1 VGECED
7 RFFTP
12 TEARRGR
19 NRRFIAATCAVE
31 RQLRA
36 HHVKNLVITHS
47 APWYYV
53 RFGLRPPTRY
63 FALARAYN
71 PAQQREL
78 VGDLR
83 ARRPEA
89 LLRVRDFGGLGRF
102 DIPDTVRVPIVDAYL
117 RERRRG
123 VAPKATALGDL
134 YFWNDLPAASPLPSS
149 HTGAPDSVTPA
160 MAINVEGAT
169 YQPMT
174 GLLFAEGW
182 ASDASRPPP
191 RALTS
196 LDAPKVGSFE
206 YGISRPDLAAD
217 CGVEGWLP
225 CGFEYAALLD
235 PQAAKVLLER
245 RLVEVQATL
254 ADGRTLRSEMPLAG
268 LSVLGD
274 LTGLEWRDL
283 AREVGAAAAN
293 GAADREAA
301 RRPNSTAR

>member
-1 VGECED
+1 MGECAD

-12 TEARRGR
+12 TEATRDR

-31 RQLRA
+31 GQLRA
-36 HHVKNLVITHS
+36 HHVTNLVITHS

-63 FALARAYN
+63 FALARAYT
-71 PAQQREL
+71 PAEQREL

-89 LLRVRDFGGLGRF
+89 LLRVRDFEALGRF
-102 DIPDTVRVPIVDAYL
+102 DIPDAVRVPIVDAYL

-123 VAPKATALGDL
+123 VAPQATPLGDL
-134 YFWNDLPAASPLPSS
+134 YYWNDPPATSPPRSS
-149 HTGAPDSVTPA
+149 PKDPVVAPTV
-160 MAINVEGAT
+160 AITVERAT

-182 ASDASRPPP
+182 AADSSQQAPL

-196 LDAPKVGSFE
+196 AVDPELESLE
-206 YGISRPDLAAD
+206 YGISRPDLATH
-217 CGVEGWLP
+217 CGFEAWSP

-235 PQAAKVLLER
+235 PQAADVLLGR
-245 RLVEVQATL
+245 RLVEVQAVL
-254 ADGRTLRSEMPLAG
+254 ADGRTSRSEMPLAG
-268 LSVLGD
+268 LRVLGN
-274 LTGLEWRDL
+274 LAGPEWRDL
-283 AREVGAAAAN
+283 AREVEDAAAM
-293 GAADREAA
+293 GAADRQAA
-301 RRPNSTAR
+301 GRPETTER